1 MFGGL
6 TDSLFSAAP
15 SSSLLF
21 LTKMSSSSGGPS
33 EDFLAGFLDVTVLAG
48 GRSFLSRAAASRS
61 ALARFAAPVNLVM
74 GVPRLKR
81 GMIRRPS
88 RAHSAQLL
96 VPPILK
102 KREKNQ
108 DSWLVTSIGCLQL
121 SVNSRQ
127 SNFHC
132 KTQKPG
138 GSEENWEMWSHLLVC
153 FATTICPK
161 SKN

>member
-6 TDSLFSAAP
+6 TDSLLSAAP
-15 SSSLLF
+15 SSV

-102 KREKNQ
+102 NRKKCCFNCILIGHRSLDFCHFGTKNYCGG
-108 DSWLVTSIGCLQL
+108 TSC
-121 SVNSRQ
+121 
-127 SNFHC
+127 F
-132 KTQKPG
+132 KTEI
-138 GSEENWEMWSHLLVC
+138 S
-153 FATTICPK
+153 FALFPI
-161 SKN
+161 SFKNRFFRV